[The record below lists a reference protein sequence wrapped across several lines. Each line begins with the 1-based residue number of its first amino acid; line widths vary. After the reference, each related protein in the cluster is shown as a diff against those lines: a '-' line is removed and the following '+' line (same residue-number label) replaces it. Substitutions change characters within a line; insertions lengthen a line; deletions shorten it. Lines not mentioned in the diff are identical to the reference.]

1 MIPDGE
7 RGYAPDPQSFVSN
20 TQFVPCF
27 RFIPPPLV
35 NYNHG
40 NLVVAGLTVKKA
52 PELLENWSGYV
63 MELNAHQIKAAE
75 EYYYGTFG
83 KEPTERWEP
92 WVLQAMGKAPKPQPE
107 RPHVNVGTIGHVDF
121 GSSCPWLS

>member
-27 RFIPPPLV
+27 RFVPPPLV

-40 NLVVAGLTVKKA
+40 DLVVAGLTVKKA

-63 MELNAHQIKAAE
+63 MELNAHQIKAAKA
-75 EYYYGTFG
+75 YYYETFA
-83 KEPTERWEP
+83 KTPEERWEP
-92 WVLQAMGKAPKPQPE
+92 WVLKAMGRVPQPQPE
-107 RPHVNVGTIGHVDF
+107 RPYVNVGTIGHVDF
-121 GSSCPWLS
+121 GKRPWLN